1 MPSRIALLFCWNW
14 ERGQGGRP
22 STRVGLDRDTYT
34 EVRRPT
40 RVKKSRSNVLVV
52 SPRPKPSGSLRV
64 IGLLRQSYIT
74 LHLYQ
79 TNWLAFYGQLLPR
92 TAMDTLMDNR
102 QTQSPYGRCRS
113 RFGTYNPKSFSLSL
127 FFQPPNAQQMTWRE
141 CHIHWIIQ
149 AQTREKKVANIILRI
164 QPALNL
170 HCGDCN
176 CQWLIILIS
185 SPASRNHAL
194 AAARVRS

>member
-1 MPSRIALLFCWNW
+1 MKKETSRAVAFSHCFIILLELGARPGRSAINT
-14 ERGQGGRP
+14 GGGGRP
-22 STRVGLDRDTYT
+22 RPRYLHRGET
-34 EVRRPT
+34 PT

-92 TAMDTLMDNR
+92 TAMDALMDNR

-127 FFQPPNAQQMTWRE
+127 FFFSPPT
-141 CHIHWIIQ
+141 
-149 AQTREKKVANIILRI
+149 
-164 QPALNL
+164 LNK
-170 HCGDCN
+170 
-176 CQWLIILIS
+176 WLGESVIYTG
-185 SPASRNHAL
+185 
-194 AAARVRS
+194 